1 MRNAEK
7 QHMNRVAELGCILC
21 KHLDYGSTPAHLHH
35 IREGQGMSQRASN
48 FLVVPLCPEHHQG
61 GSGIHGLGEKGFYT
75 RYKLSELDLLA
86 MTLEALY
93 SSSRQDVFSR
103 RYCLLGLTTIPLS
116 ALSMTR
122 DLWANE
128 FLIVLSSMGSL
139 GLAALNFIMSSPMS
153 E

>member
-7 QHMNRVAELGCILC
+7 QHMNRIAELGCILC

-61 GSGIHGLGEKGFYT
+61 KSGIHGLGEKGFYT

-93 SSSRQDVFSR
+93 SSSR
-103 RYCLLGLTTIPLS
+103 
-116 ALSMTR
+116 
-122 DLWANE
+122 
-128 FLIVLSSMGSL
+128 
-139 GLAALNFIMSSPMS
+139 
-153 E
+153 